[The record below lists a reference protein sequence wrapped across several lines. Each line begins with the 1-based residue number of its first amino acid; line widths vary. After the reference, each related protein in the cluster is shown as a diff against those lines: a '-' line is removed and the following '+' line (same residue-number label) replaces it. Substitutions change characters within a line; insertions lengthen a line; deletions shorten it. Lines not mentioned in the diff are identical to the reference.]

1 MLKKLKSSTLYK
13 YMKQLIF
20 RYKDD
25 DITGMSAQITYY
37 LILAFFPFLIFLIN
51 LLSFTSLSSELLITS
66 FQRIIPNEI
75 RDLVKSIVNQT
86 LQNKS
91 ETLLSLGM
99 LGSLWATSK
108 GMSAIIRGLNKAYDT
123 KESRKFI
130 TLNFVAFISTIGV
143 IIMIIIS
150 LSMIVLG
157 KVIGIYVFGL
167 VGATDLFNIV
177 WSILRLCIP
186 AVLMFVTFSLLYKYV
201 PNKKL
206 RYRNIRVGAIFATV
220 GWIITSLL
228 FSFYVNNFGNYEKV
242 YGSLG
247 GMIALISWLY
257 ISTLVILIGGELNAI
272 SSYFQTKEE
281 NN

>member
-1 MLKKLKSSTLYK
+1 MLKKLKNSTMHK
-13 YMKQLIF
+13 YINQLIF

-51 LLSFTSLSSELLITS
+51 LLSFTNLSSELLITGIHK
-66 FQRIIPNEI
+66 FIPDEI
-75 RDLVKSIVNQT
+75 GNLVKNIVVQT

-91 ETLLSLGM
+91 KTLLSLGM

-108 GMSAIIRGLNKAYDT
+108 GIFAIMRGLNKAYDVD
-123 KESRKFI
+123 ESRKFI
-130 TLNFVAFISTIGV
+130 KLNLVAFLSTIGV
-143 IIMIIIS
+143 IAMIMISMI
-150 LSMIVLG
+150 MIVLG
-157 KVIGIYVFGL
+157 EIIGIYIFSL
-167 VGATDLFNIV
+167 LGAMDLFNIV
-177 WSILRLCIP
+177 WAVSRYCIP
-186 AVLMFVTFSLLYKYV
+186 TILMFATFSLLYKYV

-206 RYRNIRVGAIFATV
+206 KSRNIRVGAIFATI
-220 GWIITSLL
+220 GWIMTSFL

-247 GMIALISWLY
+247 GMIVLISWLY
-257 ISTLVILIGGELNAI
+257 LSTLIILIGGELNAI
-272 SSYFQTKEE
+272 SNYFQTKGE